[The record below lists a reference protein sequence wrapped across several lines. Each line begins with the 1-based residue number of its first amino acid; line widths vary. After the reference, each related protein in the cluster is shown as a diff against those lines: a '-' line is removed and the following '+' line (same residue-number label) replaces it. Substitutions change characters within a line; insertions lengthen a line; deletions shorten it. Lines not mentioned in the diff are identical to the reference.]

1 MVESMETVRTR
12 SDGAVRIRMLGSF
25 AIHRDGSRLT
35 LPSSRKVRALL
46 AFLAVAPRPVARE
59 RLCELLW
66 EIPNDPKSEL
76 RWTLSKIRGL
86 LDTPDIQRVKA
97 DGDGIALDLTG
108 CIVDALDIAE
118 TAKAGVQ
125 SLDSERLTALLQH
138 FEGTFLEGLE
148 IDRSPVFKSWLTAQR
163 RRFQAI
169 QLAALERIV
178 ELTGDNTEEALSHL
192 EAWLSLA
199 PFDARAHG
207 LLLGALARSGRIG
220 EGEAHVAGAARLF
233 EAEGLDWGPLHEAWR
248 EARRSA
254 PAAAS
259 IGEDSGRVRF
269 AEPALPDL
277 PQSSHPPSATRR
289 ASIAVMP
296 FSREGGWHGASNVFA
311 DGLVN
316 DVISRLSKLR
326 SLDVIARGSTF
337 ALKARGIAASEAGR
351 ILNVDYIVSGSV
363 TLHAA
368 RAEVAVDLVAI
379 DRTDERSDRIVWT
392 ENFYRDVDDAFFVLD
407 EIGNRIVASIASE
420 IETSERNRAIL
431 LPPQSLGAWEAYH
444 RGLWHMYRFNAS
456 DNDQAQHFFQMAV
469 RLDPTFS
476 RAYAGL
482 SFTHFQNAFLL
493 RTGDREKEVDQA
505 FATAGHSLLVDDH
518 NPAAHWAMGR
528 ALWLRG
534 RDDQAIGELE
544 TAVELSPNFALGH
557 YTLAFVHSQSGDA
570 HAAVRASDHSR
581 FLSPFDPL
589 LFGMLGSR
597 AMALFRLGDYEEAAD
612 WALKAASR
620 PNAHVHILAIAAHC
634 LAAVER
640 LDEARGFAATIHRD
654 NPGYRTADYLG
665 AFHFPPEAESM
676 FRSAAARIG
685 MA

>member
-1 MVESMETVRTR
+1 MDESMETVRTR
-12 SDGAVRIRMLGSF
+12 SDGAVCIRMLGSF
-25 AIHRDGSRLT
+25 AIHRDGLKLT

-46 AFLAVAPRPVARE
+46 AYLALAPRPVPRE

-66 EIPNDPKSEL
+66 EIPNDPKGEL

-86 LDTPDIQRVKA
+86 LDTPDIQRVRA
-97 DGDGIALDLTG
+97 DGEGISLDLTG
-108 CIVDALDIAE
+108 CRVDAFDIVQAE
-118 TAKAGVQ
+118 KAGVET
-125 SLDSERLTALLQH
+125 LDQERLTTLLTL
-138 FEGTFLEGLE
+138 FEGEFLEGLE

-163 RRFQAI
+163 RRFHATRI
-169 QLAALERIV
+169 AALERAV
-178 ELTGDNTEEALSHL
+178 ELSRCDTDEALGHVES
-192 EAWLSLA
+192 WLALA
-199 PFDARAHG
+199 PFDTRAHRH
-207 LLLGALARSGRIG
+207 LLGALARSGRIG

-233 EAEGLDWGPLHEAWR
+233 EAEGLDWGPLHEIWR
-248 EARRSA
+248 EAKRCVLRPASA
-254 PAAAS
+254 GENSVWPLPAK
-259 IGEDSGRVRF
+259 
-269 AEPALPDL
+269 PALPDL
-277 PQSSHPPSATRR
+277 RQSSQDPSATRR
-289 ASIAVMP
+289 GSIAVMP
-296 FSREGGWHGASNVFA
+296 FAREGGWHGASDVFA

-337 ALKARGIAASEAGR
+337 AMKARGIGASEAGR

-363 TLHAA
+363 RLHAG
-368 RAEVAVDLVAI
+368 RAEVAVDLVAL
-379 DRTDERSDRIVWT
+379 DRAAERSDRLVWT
-392 ENFYRDVDDAFFVLD
+392 ENLARDLDDAFLVLD

-444 RGLWHMYRFNAS
+444 RGLWHMYRFNAE

-469 RLDPTFS
+469 RLDPSFS

-493 RTGDREKEVDQA
+493 RTGEREKEIDRA
-505 FATAGHSLLVDDH
+505 FATAGQSLLVDDH

-534 RDDQAIGELE
+534 QDDQAIGELE

-597 AMALFRLGDYEEAAD
+597 AMALFRLGEYEEAAD

-634 LAAVER
+634 LAAVGR

-654 NPGYRTADYLG
+654 NPGYRTKDYLG
-665 AFHFPPEAESM
+665 AFHFPPEMERM

-685 MA
+685 MT